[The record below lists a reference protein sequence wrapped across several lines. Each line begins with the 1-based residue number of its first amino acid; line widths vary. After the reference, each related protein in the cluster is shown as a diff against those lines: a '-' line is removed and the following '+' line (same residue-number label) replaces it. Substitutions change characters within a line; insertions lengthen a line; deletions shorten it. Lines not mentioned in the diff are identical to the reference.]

1 MTVVSSD
8 QRPQGDE
15 PDADDDTS
23 VGLDVPQVASRHP
36 LPSVHVPA
44 FLQRATWRF
53 YVFSAALS
61 VLVLAVPLLAW
72 KGFSIL
78 RNEETGEVV
87 SEVRDPGEPG
97 YEALVTPT
105 PTTMLADIGPDGTL
119 QGVTLITLP
128 SEEGGGNIV
137 FFPVGTVLPVPLRQ
151 PVEEAAL
158 NVIYAESGATG
169 LEQRIETML
178 GAAINEFV
186 EVPRGQWTNLVRP
199 VAPLTVQN
207 PTAAETTDNAG
218 EAVSFPAGEIQ
229 LTAEQVGLYLQ
240 ADAPDE
246 ADPVRIAR
254 HEAFWNAWLA
264 ALDEAGE
271 EAIPGEGVAG
281 VGGVVRGLIG
291 GPRNMSTIPAS
302 PVAVPGIPAI
312 ESDIFRPDTL
322 AIVSEVPNL
331 IPFPTGVGRLRT
343 RLVIGVE
350 GQVDRVA
357 EIAHTLVEAGAEVSV
372 VANADEWGTTPQT
385 QVVYFDE
392 DDEEKAQR
400 LLDALG
406 VGDLVDDESPG
417 DTFDVVILVGEDFFD
432 EGGDG
437 SSGGGDGGTVPS
449 TV

>member
-1 MTVVSSD
+1 
-8 QRPQGDE
+8 
-15 PDADDDTS
+15 
-23 VGLDVPQVASRHP
+23 VPGFLRRAS
-36 LPSVHVPA
+36 
-44 FLQRATWRF
+44 WRF
-53 YVFSAALS
+53 YAFTGVLS
-61 VLVLAVPLLAW
+61 VLVLAVPVLAW

-78 RNEETGEVV
+78 RNEETGNVIDEQ
-87 SEVRDPGEPG
+87 RAPTEPG

-105 PTTMLADIGPDGTL
+105 PTTLLADIAPDGSL

-151 PVEEAAL
+151 PQPEAAL
-158 NVIYAESGATG
+158 NVIYAESGAAG

-178 GAAINEFV
+178 GAAVNEFV
-186 EVPRGQWTNLVRP
+186 AVPRGQWANLVRP

-207 PTAAETTDNAG
+207 PTAAETTNNAG
-218 EAVSFPAGEIQ
+218 NPVSFPAGEIQ
-229 LTAEQVGLYLQ
+229 LSAEQVGLYLQ
-240 ADAPDE
+240 ADADDE

-254 HEAFWNAWLA
+254 HEAFWTAWLA

-271 EAIPGEGVAG
+271 GAIPGEGVAG

-291 GPRNMSTIPAS
+291 GPRNMSTLPAT
-302 PVAVPGIPAI
+302 PVAVPGIPAV

-322 AIVSEVPNL
+322 GIVAQVPSL

-350 GQVDRVA
+350 GQIDRVA

-372 VANADEWGTTPQT
+372 VANADEWGQTPTT
-385 QVVYFDE
+385 QVVYFDG
-392 DDEEKAQR
+392 DDQEKAQR

-406 VGDLVDDESPG
+406 VGELVDDTSPG
-417 DTFDVVILVGEDFFD
+417 DTFDVVVLVGEDFFA
-432 EGGDG
+432 EGADTPGTTG
-437 SSGGGDGGTVPS
+437 VEGGTVPS
-449 TV
+449 TVPIGGQPGNGIPGAVTPGAPGGETTG